1 MRNLSALIV
10 ASFLASSPIAQADD
24 SKERV
29 NNLQGSSQSSTT
41 SSAAGVAKSE
51 KEESVTDE
59 EKPA

>member
-29 NNLQGSSQSSTT
+29 NNLQGSNQSSTT